1 MESFEL
7 FGGLVEFDLGSLS
20 LSDFLLEFSSFAGN
34 FDGQLLNLERQ
45 LLDLGLISSSVLLES
60 QVVLFLLSGGKC
72 PLFELFLVPVHL
84 QFELIHLLVGLEDL
98 ILDVVEAILLVSD
111 PLL

>member
-20 LSDFLLEFSSFAGN
+20 LSDFLLEFSSLASD
-34 FDGQLLNLERQ
+34 FDGQLLNLECQ
-45 LLDLGLISSSVLLES
+45 LLDLGLISSAELLKG
-60 QVVLFLLSGGKC
+60 QVIFLLLAGGK
-72 PLFELFLVPVHL
+72 
-84 QFELIHLLVGLEDL
+84 
-98 ILDVVEAILLVSD
+98 S